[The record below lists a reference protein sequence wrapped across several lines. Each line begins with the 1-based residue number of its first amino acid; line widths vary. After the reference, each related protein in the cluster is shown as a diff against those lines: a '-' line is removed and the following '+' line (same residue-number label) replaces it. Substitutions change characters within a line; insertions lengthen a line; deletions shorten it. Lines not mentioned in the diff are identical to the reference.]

1 MAQNIIHNT
10 VTEVVPYLVP
20 SATTIASG
28 DVVVFAAGGLKGVA
42 LGSGTAGETIRVL
55 VVGTV
60 TIPKLT
66 TSGNVFAQGA
76 KVYYDTST
84 GKASIDDAKEF
95 LGYAFNAAILAD
107 TTVNVR
113 LSN

>member
-10 VTEVVPYLVP
+10 VTEVVPYIIP
-20 SATTIASG
+20 ASTTIASG

-42 LGSGTAGETIRVL
+42 LRGGTTGDTIRVL

-60 TIPKLT
+60 TITKLT

-84 GKASIDDAKEF
+84 QKASIDNTKEF